1 MRGCFDTPSI
11 AFLYTIC
18 NSSFLPFS
26 ENLCKENL
34 PALDKGLLIIFTDK
48 NHRVIRRIISP
59 QNPQSVRERYSRQ
72 PADHTSVAGRRYY
85 RSLITFRITAAVDNL
100 KAHCCQSCCGITA
113 CSFAA
118 AVNDLT
124 DTVLRLL
131 SLAGGFTALGA
142 LLTAARLSLPVPV
155 LRLT

>member
-48 NHRVIRRIISP
+48 NHRRVYG
-59 QNPQSVRERYSRQ
+59 NGT
-72 PADHTSVAGRRYY
+72 ADS
-85 RSLITFRITAAVDNL
+85 
-100 KAHCCQSCCGITA
+100 
-113 CSFAA
+113 
-118 AVNDLT
+118 
-124 DTVLRLL
+124 
-131 SLAGGFTALGA
+131 
-142 LLTAARLSLPVPV
+142 LLTTRPLLVV
-155 LRLT
+155 DTTVV

>member
-48 NHRVIRRIISP
+48 NSPRRKTHH
-59 QNPQSVRERYSRQ
+59 Q
-72 PADHTSVAGRRYY
+72 PAESSECTGTV
-85 RSLITFRITAAVDNL
+85 
-100 KAHCCQSCCGITA
+100 QPTA
-113 CSFAA
+113 C
-118 AVNDLT
+118 
-124 DTVLRLL
+124 
-131 SLAGGFTALGA
+131 
-142 LLTAARLSLPVPV
+142 
-155 LRLT
+155 

>member
-1 MRGCFDTPSI
+1 MRGCFDIPSI

-59 QNPQSVRERYSRQ
+59 QNPQSVRERYS
-72 PADHTSVAGRRYY
+72 
-85 RSLITFRITAAVDNL
+85 
-100 KAHCCQSCCGITA
+100 
-113 CSFAA
+113 
-118 AVNDLT
+118 
-124 DTVLRLL
+124 
-131 SLAGGFTALGA
+131 
-142 LLTAARLSLPVPV
+142 
-155 LRLT
+155 

>member
-48 NHRVIRRIISP
+48 NPRHKTHH
-59 QNPQSVRERYSRQ
+59 Q
-72 PADHTSVAGRRYY
+72 PAESSECTGTV
-85 RSLITFRITAAVDNL
+85 
-100 KAHCCQSCCGITA
+100 QPTA
-113 CSFAA
+113 C
-118 AVNDLT
+118 
-124 DTVLRLL
+124 
-131 SLAGGFTALGA
+131 
-142 LLTAARLSLPVPV
+142 
-155 LRLT
+155 